1 MNNYKRKKKKKTIA
15 GVFIGNCAYAA
26 SNSLLHV
33 TVIALWGL
41 QIIKKKVIKAH
52 FLQGAHWRLHVD
64 VYFGQHEKWTMD
76 PR

>member
-1 MNNYKRKKKKKTIA
+1 
-15 GVFIGNCAYAA
+15 
-26 SNSLLHV
+26 V

-41 QIIKKKVIKAH
+41 QIIIKKVIKAH